1 MFNLLRIMMI
11 IIINLNYFLLHLFL
25 NYISVLMMIY
35 LSVQLNIKLIVMIYI
50 VFIVIHVVMV
60 SMNVVRKLMKIPV
73 DQMDKFFLIYHIWLS
88 LSLFWYLLCFNTR
101 TEFILI
107 TTSTWLVKFTLTMQW
122 IGFTTTDNRI
132 STKRNITISIE
143 FLRTNR
149 WLSTKWWRITTIAF
163 IYMY

>member
-1 MFNLLRIMMI
+1 LFNLLRIMMI

-25 NYISVLMMIY
+25 NYISVSMMIY

-107 TTSTWLVKFTLTMQW
+107 TTSTWLIKFTLTMQW
-122 IGFTTTDNRI
+122 IGFTTTDNGI